1 MLGKIIDR
9 MDRGLAFFEDWS
21 LFVTVMAA
29 LTALFAN
36 VVLRYGF
43 NYSLAW
49 SEELVRE
56 VITFTTFIGCS
67 AAIRNRSM
75 IKIDAAIQIFPKL
88 KKPFTLLG
96 NILVLVFA
104 GMMIYYGWKMME
116 LQLLT
121 KQTTIILK
129 IPWAYL
135 YGILPLSGAMM
146 MFRTLH
152 VIWLDMTESAFQ
164 PTN

>member
-1 MLGKIIDR
+1 MLGTIIDR

-56 VITFTTFIGCS
+56 TITYHIHP
-67 AAIRNRSM
+67 A
-75 IKIDAAIQIFPKL
+75 D
-88 KKPFTLLG
+88 
-96 NILVLVFA
+96 
-104 GMMIYYGWKMME
+104 
-116 LQLLT
+116 
-121 KQTTIILK
+121 
-129 IPWAYL
+129 
-135 YGILPLSGAMM
+135 
-146 MFRTLH
+146 
-152 VIWLDMTESAFQ
+152 
-164 PTN
+164 